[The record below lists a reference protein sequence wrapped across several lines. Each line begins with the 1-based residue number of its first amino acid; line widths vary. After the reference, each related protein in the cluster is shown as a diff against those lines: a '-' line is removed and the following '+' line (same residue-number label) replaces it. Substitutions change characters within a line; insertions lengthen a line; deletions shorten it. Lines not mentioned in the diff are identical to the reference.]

1 MSHTP
6 EVLHDLS
13 QALHWLRS
21 RVTGQLRTD
30 SRLVQPGDGFIAWP
44 GGVTD
49 GRKHVAAAL
58 AQGAVACLVEQK
70 GIEAFDLQGPVASFS
85 GLKAATAEIAAA
97 WCGQP
102 SGQLQVLAVTGTN
115 GKTSTAWWLA
125 HALARYEHSGR
136 TGCAM
141 VGTLGIGVPPQVDR
155 KSVV

>member
-70 GIEAFDLQGPVASFS
+70 GIEAFDLQGPVARFS

-97 WCGQP
+97 WCGHYRLYSSWKGMRELISYLYYNKYSIKCQLIVCLVG
-102 SGQLQVLAVTGTN
+102 SGNHIEQ
-115 GKTSTAWWLA
+115 
-125 HALARYEHSGR
+125 
-136 TGCAM
+136 GCNVFGMA
-141 VGTLGIGVPPQVDR
+141 PR
-155 KSVV
+155 ER